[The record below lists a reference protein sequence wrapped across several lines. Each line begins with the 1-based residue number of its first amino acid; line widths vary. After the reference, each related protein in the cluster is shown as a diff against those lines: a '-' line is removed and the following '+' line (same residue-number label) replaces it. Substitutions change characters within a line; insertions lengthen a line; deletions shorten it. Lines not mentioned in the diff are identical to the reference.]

1 VLTIAQ
7 ITDLHITNGS
17 QPKDQARNADRL
29 RIVLK
34 SITAMKPRP
43 AAILATGDLV
53 DLGQSDEYDAL
64 KQILAGCEI
73 PIYYGIGNHD
83 ARDTFRQAF
92 PDTPVDENGFVQYA
106 FMIGDLRVV
115 MCDTLEGKEHGGF
128 CEQRAAW
135 LERTLAEAPDTPTLL
150 ALHHPPIASGIV
162 WMDEAADAPWKMRL
176 ANVIRSQKQI
186 RALICGHMHR
196 AFSGMFA
203 EHLVQVSTAT
213 SIQLALDLRPIDL
226 RVPDH
231 RELLTERAPG
241 FMLMVWDQGELVMHA
256 CPAGDF
262 PAAVTYEVPF
272 IKD

>member
-1 VLTIAQ
+1 
-7 ITDLHITNGS
+7 
-17 QPKDQARNADRL
+17 
-29 RIVLK
+29 
-34 SITAMKPRP
+34 
-43 AAILATGDLV
+43 
-53 DLGQSDEYDAL
+53 
-64 KQILAGCEI
+64 
-73 PIYYGIGNHD
+73 
-83 ARDTFRQAF
+83 
-92 PDTPVDENGFVQYA
+92 
-106 FMIGDLRVV
+106 
-115 MCDTLEGKEHGGF
+115 
-128 CEQRAAW
+128 
-135 LERTLAEAPDTPTLL
+135 
-150 ALHHPPIASGIV
+150 
-162 WMDEAADAPWKMRL
+162 
-176 ANVIRSQKQI
+176 
-186 RALICGHMHR
+186 MHR